1 MTPRLPPVD
10 PDRLTEDQQRV
21 YRTIAGSRGRVAGP
35 FTALLLSPELADRVQ
50 HLGAFIRYDSSLEP
64 RLSELAI
71 LVIARAVSSSF
82 EWTAHE
88 PHALR
93 AGVSPATVEAIRVG
107 RRPDD
112 LAADAA
118 AVHDY
123 TREVVV
129 RGDVGDATY
138 EAARDA
144 LGTVGVVELTVLI
157 GYYRLLATTLRAH
170 RLEPVT
176 DDL

>member
-1 MTPRLPPVD
+1 VTRLPPID

-93 AGVSPATVEAIRVG
+93 AGVSPSVVEALRAG

-123 TREVVV
+123 TRELVH
-129 RGDVGDATY
+129 GDVTDATY
-138 EAARDA
+138 DTARDA

-157 GYYRLLATTLRAH
+157 GYYELLARTLRAH
-170 RLEPVT
+170 HLEPIVEVS
-176 DDL
+176 

>member
-1 MTPRLPPVD
+1 VTPRLPPVD
-10 PDRLTEDQQRV
+10 PERLTEDQQRV

-71 LVIARAVSSSF
+71 LVIARAVNSPF

-93 AGVSPATVEAIRVG
+93 AGVTPAAVDAIREG
-107 RRPDD
+107 NRPDG

-123 TREVVV
+123 TRGLVVD
-129 RGDVGDATY
+129 GDVTDATY
-138 EAARDA
+138 DAARDA
-144 LGTVGVVELTVLI
+144 IGTVGVVELTVLI

-170 RLEPVT
+170 RLEPS
-176 DDL
+176 DDSS

>member
-10 PDRLTEDQQRV
+10 PDRLTEEQQRV

-35 FTALLLSPELADRVQ
+35 FTALLVSPELADRVQ

-71 LVIARAVSSSF
+71 LVIARAVDSAF

-93 AGVSPATVEAIRVG
+93 AGVRPEVIEAIRAD
-107 RRPDD
+107 RRPDG

-123 TREVVV
+123 TRELVA
-129 RGDVGDATY
+129 GDVTDATY
-138 EAARDA
+138 DTARDTI
-144 LGTVGVVELTVLI
+144 GTVGVVELTVLI

-170 RLEPVT
+170 RLEPT
-176 DDL
+176 DGL